1 MYPKAKAWITTTT
14 FLLIVFG
21 FTFSFFICPDAGLSV
36 SERRKLKQ
44 LPEINKESLTNGKF
58 FDEFEEYMQDQ
69 FPARESLRTF
79 KASAELF
86 LFMKADNNDIYLYKG
101 HVCKQEYPLDG
112 EAVGQAADKINEIYR
127 KLFDGKKAFYSIIPD
142 KNYFLALPSGHL
154 AYDYTS
160 LFEIMDSRIA
170 EDIHLID
177 VSRELS
183 IKRYYKT
190 DLHWKQEAIIPI
202 ADIIL
207 SAMEESIPRRQYTE
221 HKLEPFYG
229 SYFGQAALP
238 ISADQLIYL
247 TNEIL
252 DDCTVYDPLQGEYSQ
267 LYEVA
272 EFGGIDPYNIYLSG
286 AKPIL
291 IITNP
296 SNDTRK
302 ELYIIR
308 DSFSSSLAPL
318 LVDNYSKV
326 VLIDPRYIDPAVASK
341 YISPAEQST
350 ILFIFSTTILNKG
363 YLFR

>member
-1 MYPKAKAWITTTT
+1 
-14 FLLIVFG
+14 
-21 FTFSFFICPDAGLSV
+21 
-36 SERRKLKQ
+36 
-44 LPEINKESLTNGKF
+44 
-58 FDEFEEYMQDQ
+58 
-69 FPARESLRTF
+69 
-79 KASAELF
+79 
-86 LFMKADNNDIYLYKG
+86 
-101 HVCKQEYPLDG
+101 
-112 EAVGQAADKINEIYR
+112 
-127 KLFDGKKAFYSIIPD
+127 
-142 KNYFLALPSGHL
+142 
-154 AYDYTS
+154 
-160 LFEIMDSRIA
+160 
-170 EDIHLID
+170 
-177 VSRELS
+177 
-183 IKRYYKT
+183 
-190 DLHWKQEAIIPI
+190 
-202 ADIIL
+202 
-207 SAMEESIPRRQYTE
+207 MEESIPRRQYTE

>member
-1 MYPKAKAWITTTT
+1 MYPKVKAWITTTT

-101 HVCKQEYPLDG
+101 HVCKQDYPLDG
-112 EAVGQAADKINEIYR
+112 EAVDEAADKINEIYR

-207 SAMEESIPRRQYTE
+207 SAMEESIPIRSKADFDY
-221 HKLEPFYG
+221 HK
-229 SYFGQAALP
+229 
-238 ISADQLIYL
+238 
-247 TNEIL
+247 
-252 DDCTVYDPLQGEYSQ
+252 
-267 LYEVA
+267 
-272 EFGGIDPYNIYLSG
+272 
-286 AKPIL
+286 
-291 IITNP
+291 
-296 SNDTRK
+296 
-302 ELYIIR
+302 
-308 DSFSSSLAPL
+308 SL
-318 LVDNYSKV
+318 
-326 VLIDPRYIDPAVASK
+326 
-341 YISPAEQST
+341 
-350 ILFIFSTTILNKG
+350 
-363 YLFR
+363 